1 MKLYVNALTVLSLVG
16 MTCMPGIKK
25 ANETAGSF
33 LTSDVLGDLQ
43 SDSTFDESNYPLR
56 VNVTDEKAIEGITL
70 VEDQMSSLYFYVY
83 NANGKD
89 LSEGLSSSRI
99 TMSTDP
105 TNYDDV
111 SYYDLTL
118 LDETDDHRFYKFQID
133 YIFPETY
140 ANERAYCISEIE
152 FDYENGYSNG
162 RHNTIGQNYFY
173 SGQGETLTFELK
185 ELNVVELNITPGSYR
200 FNVPNINSS
209 AGIDHYWDLF
219 YITFPMRRDY
229 GDLVGIQLI
238 WNEYRT
244 DYFCFGHITSNLGM
258 LKEEED
264 KSALYEMAPFEYR
277 NTDLM
282 NLISINT
289 MGTAWD
295 KFTYNLNPE
304 NWGKD
309 QGTDYV
315 GIKVIEKIQ
324 FDNLSSSTFN
334 GYYFNDD
341 TKKALNEEY
350 YRTIGSSDFYVIRF
364 RYADFCNGIYGDTA
378 VQYTERRIQTTIL
391 DCDVL
396 TLTFLKD
403 GKEYTL
409 MASSK
414 PTEIDPGWEVPEN
427 PNWWDKFL
435 SWILEKLKEIF
446 GPAAEVILG
455 ILAVIAVI
463 LIARFVRWLLT
474 SKEKRKRR

>member
-16 MTCMPGIKK
+16 MTCTPGIRK

-70 VEDQMSSLYFYVY
+70 VEDQMSSLYFYIY

-152 FDYENGYSNG
+152 FDYGEGYSDG

-173 SGQGETLTFELK
+173 SGQGEDLTFELK

-200 FNVPNINSS
+200 FDVINGNSTTFE
-209 AGIDHYWDLF
+209 DHYWDLF

-229 GDLVGIQLI
+229 GDLVGIKLI
-238 WNEYRT
+238 WNELST
-244 DYFCFGHITSNLGM
+244 DWTQWLTSNDLVVR
-258 LKEEED
+258 EEAGYYHKLIEN
-264 KSALYEMAPFEYR
+264 EVIEYR
-277 NTDLM
+277 NTDLFNLESLETIGGGTRIMYNM
-282 NLISINT
+282 NP
-289 MGTAWD
+289 WH
-295 KFTYNLNPE
+295 
-304 NWGKD
+304 WGKE
-309 QGTDYV
+309 QGKDYEN
-315 GIKVIEKIQ
+315 IKVIEKIK
-324 FDNLSSSTFN
+324 FDLLSSSTFE

-364 RYADFCNGIYGDTA
+364 AYRDFCNNTYKLLGETVKRR
-378 VQYTERRIQTTIL
+378 VQTEIQ

-435 SWILEKLKEIF
+435 AWILEKLKEIF

-463 LIARFVRWLLT
+463 LIVRFVRWLLT
-474 SKEKRKRR
+474 PKEKRKRR

>member
-16 MTCMPGIKK
+16 MTCTPGIRK
-25 ANETAGSF
+25 ANTTAGSF
-33 LTSDVLGDLQ
+33 LTSDVLEDLQ

-70 VEDQMSSLYFYVY
+70 VEDQMTSLYFYVY

-118 LDETDDHRFYKFQID
+118 LDETEDRRFYKFQVD
-133 YIFPETY
+133 YTFPETY
-140 ANERAYCISEIE
+140 VNERAYCISEIE
-152 FDYENGYSNG
+152 FDFGTGYSEG
-162 RHNTIGQNYFY
+162 QHNTIGQYYLYTGTGDDLSYKLRN
-173 SGQGETLTFELK
+173 
-185 ELNVVELNITPGSYR
+185 LNVVELDITPGSYR
-200 FNVPNINSS
+200 FNIPNINSS

-229 GDLVGIQLI
+229 GDLIGIKLI

-244 DYFCFGHITSNLGM
+244 DYFCYGHFTTNKGM
-258 LKEEED
+258 VKEEED
-264 KSALYEMAPFEYR
+264 NSALYEMEPFEYR

-282 NLISINT
+282 NLISIGT

-295 KFTYNLNPE
+295 KFTYNLNPA

-309 QGTDYV
+309 TETDYEN
-315 GIKVIEKIQ
+315 IKVIEKIE
-324 FDNLSSSTFN
+324 FDNLSSSSFD
-334 GYYFNDD
+334 GYYFNDE
-341 TKKALNEEY
+341 TKTTLNDSY

-364 RYADFCNGIYGDTA
+364 RYADFCNGIYGDTS
-378 VQYTERRIQTTIL
+378 VQYTERRIQTTIQ

-396 TLTFLKD
+396 TLTFLKE
-403 GKEYTL
+403 GKEYKL

-414 PTEIDPGWEVPEN
+414 PVDYDPGWEVPEN
-427 PNWWDKFL
+427 PNWWDKL
-435 SWILEKLKEIF
+435 IALILEKLEEIF
-446 GPAAEVILG
+446 GPYAEVAEAVLFILFV
-455 ILAVIAVI
+455 LLVIG
-463 LIARFVRWLLT
+463 IARWLFIP
-474 SKEKRKRR
+474 KEKRG

>member
-1 MKLYVNALTVLSLVG
+1 MKLYANTLTILSLVG
-16 MTCMPGIKK
+16 MTCTPGIRK
-25 ANETAGSF
+25 ANTTAGSF
-33 LTSDVLGDLQ
+33 LTSDVLDDLQ

-70 VEDQMSSLYFYVY
+70 VEDKLSSLYFYVY

-118 LDETDDHRFYKFQID
+118 LDETEDHRFYKFQIN

-140 ANERAYCISEIE
+140 VNERAYCISEIE
-152 FDYENGYSNG
+152 FDYGNGYSNG

-173 SGQGETLTFELK
+173 SGQGEDLMFELK

-200 FNVPNINSS
+200 FDVINGNSTTFE
-209 AGIDHYWDLF
+209 DHYWDLF

-229 GDLVGIQLI
+229 GDLVGIKLI
-238 WNEYRT
+238 WNELST
-244 DYFCFGHITSNLGM
+244 DWTQWLTSNDLVVR
-258 LKEEED
+258 EEAGYYHKLIEN
-264 KSALYEMAPFEYR
+264 EVIEYR
-277 NTDLM
+277 NTDLFNLESLETIGSGTRIMYNM
-282 NLISINT
+282 NP
-289 MGTAWD
+289 WH
-295 KFTYNLNPE
+295 
-304 NWGKD
+304 WGKE
-309 QGTDYV
+309 QGKDYEN
-315 GIKVIEKIQ
+315 IKVIEKIK

-364 RYADFCNGIYGDTA
+364 AYRDFCNNTYKLLGETVKRR
-378 VQYTERRIQTTIL
+378 VQTEIQ

-409 MASSK
+409 MASSQ
-414 PTEIDPGWEVPEN
+414 PIEIDPGWEVPYN
-427 PNWWDKFL
+427 PNWF
-435 SWILEKLKEIF
+435 EKLIKAIQDF
-446 GPAAEVILG
+446 INKALDVLGTVGFILVAIVVG
-455 ILAVIAVI
+455 V
-463 LIARFVRWLLT
+463 FVLWLL
-474 SKEKRKRR
+474 SLIVSAIKRIFKK